1 MVIDLGKIAS
11 VSVLN
16 LGASW
21 FQRVIDL
28 GHGEIGSVLVP
39 SQLIR
44 CFLVPKK
51 ARVN

>member
-1 MVIDLGKIAS
+1 MVIDLGKIGS
-11 VSVLN
+11 MSVLN

-28 GHGEIGSVLVP
+28 GHREIGSVLVP
-39 SQLIR
+39 SQFR
-44 CFLVPKK
+44 CFLVPSR